1 MRLAYA
7 HDNVLAVAF
16 HGPYRDIGMSF
27 CDKEGNQLDEL
38 FSGYG
43 DLNPGWTM
51 AISYEMSDA
60 YSVDQL
66 ALRVSDYEAP
76 RNQDGAYANKLFT
89 DWGEPMTDEELAEIG
104 FDFLDGRCCVVS
116 LGRGTYG
123 EDNFGL
129 TFGISWFCDNYN
141 RETGQ
146 IDIPD
151 FPSKFAFFTGD
162 GAPLEEAYTGY
173 TLQTELASGT
183 FWVQLYID
191 GGEGD
196 EEKHQE
202 LAGQLIAGKPYMV
215 YTNDNGT
222 TQTFALR

>member
-1 MRLAYA
+1 MTLDQGEVRLAYA

-116 LGRGTYG
+116 LGRGKDSARAYQH
-123 EDNFGL
+123 GL
-129 TFGISWFCDNYN
+129 AVLLHQGRDAGGGGLIS
-141 RETGQ
+141 
-146 IDIPD
+146 
-151 FPSKFAFFTGD
+151 
-162 GAPLEEAYTGY
+162 
-173 TLQTELASGT
+173 
-183 FWVQLYID
+183 
-191 GGEGD
+191 GGVLGVEGD
-196 EEKHQE
+196 LHQADASVIQR
-202 LAGQLIAGKPYMV
+202 LGHLDALGGLHTPHDG
-215 YTNDNGT
+215 NDLFLQNSLGN
-222 TQTFALR
+222 FLLRHNVLLFIM